1 MKDGLQ
7 FYVKTPFGET
17 NNDDKSVVGH
27 DCKWLRFARCNNEST
42 LANYPKDGKG
52 LINLFE
58 LKKADIEDQYQK
70 DTNKDNTYYYTVFVD
85 EYFYENNPLETSSN
99 NNWGTKIG
107 KNLLIKTTAM
117 HY

>member
-1 MKDGLQ
+1 MIANGCDLH
-7 FYVKTPFGET
+7 VAIT
-17 NNDDKSVVGH
+17 NLH
-27 DCKWLRFARCNNEST
+27 WQIIQ
-42 LANYPKDGKG
+42 KDGKG

-58 LKKADIEDQYQK
+58 LKADIEDQYQK

-99 NNWGTKIG
+99 NNWGKRKLG